1 LQEEKNNIF
10 ECIQQ
15 FEQQHAPQ
23 KCKNDCAGPAMSK
36 VSQQSNK
43 LNAEISPCEYDHAS
57 LVSTTHLVHGDD
69 DSILDYTQADTRRVH
84 CITSE
89 KEEFEII
96 SSSNCLGYIK
106 FDFLCDLKS
115 LVN

>member
-1 LQEEKNNIF
+1 ME
-10 ECIQQ
+10 
-15 FEQQHAPQ
+15 
-23 KCKNDCAGPAMSK
+23 MM
-36 VSQQSNK
+36 
-43 LNAEISPCEYDHAS
+43 
-57 LVSTTHLVHGDD
+57 
-69 DSILDYTQADTRRVH
+69 ILFLIIHIDTRRVH

-115 LVN
+115 LVNELYENLICQVLIIVYFMQLVNMIAKDNIWCIEFIFVQI